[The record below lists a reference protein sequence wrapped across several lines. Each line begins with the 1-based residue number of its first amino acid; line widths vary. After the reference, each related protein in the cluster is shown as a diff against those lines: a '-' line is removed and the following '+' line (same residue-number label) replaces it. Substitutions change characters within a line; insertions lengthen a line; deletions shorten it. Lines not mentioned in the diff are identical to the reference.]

1 MLLDQIKQI
10 FEWND
15 KVNELFSREVW
26 EYNFEKLFQG
36 MNIFNEESFETI
48 LAAIKWNKIEI
59 ADWLWD
65 MFFVAVWELQ
75 KQWVSAEQI
84 DRIVRHWELQWIP
97 YDKEARKSFLIIDM
111 AFGSEN
117 TEKIIQEIIDSNNT
131 RFTDGCCIRDGKF
144 IKGKEYRKP
153 NFSFL

>member
-1 MLLDQIKQI
+1 MLLEQIKQI

-15 KVNELFSREVW
+15 KVNELFNREFL

-36 MNIFNEESFETI
+36 MNIFNEEAFETI
-48 LAAIKWNKIEI
+48 IAAIKWNKIEI
-59 ADWLWD
+59 AD
-65 MFFVAVWELQ
+65 
-75 KQWVSAEQI
+75 
-84 DRIVRHWELQWIP
+84 
-97 YDKEARKSFLIIDM
+97 LIIDM

>member
-15 KVNELFSREVW
+15 RVNELFNRKNGLYDSV
-26 EYNFEKLFQG
+26 KMFQG
-36 MNIFNEESFETI
+36 MNIFNEEAFETI
-48 LAAIKWNKIEI
+48 IAAIQWNKIEI

-84 DRIVRHWELQWIP
+84 DRIVRHWKLQWIP